1 MLLGVDVGGTHTDA
15 VVLQNG
21 KVIAKAKVLTDPHDL
36 LKSIDQALGLVL
48 LEIEPDSILHMNL
61 STTLS
66 TNALIE
72 KRIEE
77 VAVVVSA
84 GPGIDPEG
92 FRVNNHYFA
101 VGGAI
106 DHCGVEVALLNES
119 ELRAIAAQCA
129 KANVRMAAV
138 VGKFSTRNPCHEE
151 RMAKV
156 LAPHMTHITEGHR
169 LSGHLNFPRRIA
181 TAYYNAAV
189 WTLFNSFAD
198 AVEKSALRHGLT
210 APINILKA
218 DGGTIPLELA
228 RSLPVESILSG
239 PAASV
244 MGTIALSDQLLGPT
258 TDALILDIGG
268 TTTDIAVFVG
278 GSPVVEEDGA
288 VFAGAPTLVRAIK
301 ATSIGIGGDSLLKI
315 EIAKSIDLPCPPE
328 QTLRISVGPERLG
341 PCMALGG
348 NYPTLMDA
356 FNYLELSNFGQIE
369 ASKDGLENLAK
380 THGLAPAALAKQAV
394 EFALIS
400 IKNAITQVI
409 DEINSKPVY
418 TIRDLLGRRS
428 IQPSRLFLM
437 GGPAEAFKPLLADCL
452 HMEIILPL
460 QYSVANAIGA
470 ALARSTVELELFA
483 DTEYGKLLIPTLGL
497 ERKVDKEY
505 TLEDAKQDA
514 LKAMRNYLDSQDIAD
529 DAPIDIIEATSF
541 NMVNE
546 LGLAGRNIRVKCQ
559 IRPGLLGE
567 VKC

>member
-21 KVIAKAKVLTDPHDL
+21 KVIARAKVLTDPHDL

-48 LEIEPDSILHMNL
+48 VEIEPDSILHMNL

-92 FRVNNHYFA
+92 FRVNNHYFP
-101 VGGAI
+101 VSGAI

-119 ELRAIAAQCA
+119 EVRAIAAQCA
-129 KANVRMAAV
+129 KANVRVAAV
-138 VGKFSTRNPCHEE
+138 VGKFSTRNPSHEE

-156 LAPHMTHITEGHR
+156 LTPHMTHITQGHR

-189 WTLFNSFAD
+189 WTLFNAFAD
-198 AVEKSALRHGLT
+198 AVEESALRHGLT

-244 MGTIALSDQLLGPT
+244 MGTIALSNQLLGPA
-258 TDALILDIGG
+258 TDAIILDIGG

-288 VFAGAPTLVRAIK
+288 VFAGNPTLVRSIK

-315 EIAKSIDLPCPPE
+315 EATQSIDHTAPPS
-328 QTLRISVGPERLG
+328 QASRVAVGPERLG

-348 NYPTLMDA
+348 DYPTLMDA
-356 FNYLELSNFGQIE
+356 FNYLELSSFGQIE
-369 ASKDGLENLAK
+369 ASKNGLEKLASAHSLEPETLAK
-380 THGLAPAALAKQAV
+380 EAV
-394 EFALIS
+394 EFALLS
-400 IKNAITQVI
+400 INSAIAQVI
-409 DEINSKPVY
+409 GEINSKPVY
-418 TIRDLLGRRS
+418 TIRELLGRRS
-428 IQPSRLFLM
+428 IHPSQLFLM
-437 GGPAEAFKPLLADCL
+437 GGPAEAFKPLLASCL
-452 HMEIILPL
+452 HMDIILPA

-483 DTEYGKLLIPTLGL
+483 DTEHGKLLIPTLGL

-505 TLEDAKQDA
+505 TLENAKQDA
-514 LKAMRNYLDSQDIAD
+514 LAAMQCYLEAQEIAD
-529 DAPIDIIEATSF
+529 NAPIDIIEATSF

-567 VKC
+567 VTC